1 MVPRAGSQRLMDE
14 LYDRRPRHPADRH
27 PCLPPLS
34 ARPARPRPAAPLP
47 HTWRPMGVRFAVI
60 GFGLMLLVVCAA
72 AWFGFDDETR
82 AKFNILQRLTLLAD
96 GRRVRRHRLGPGAR
110 PGHRRAG
117 VARGGQRLPPPR
129 LEWEQVLGVHLP
141 SGAPWATLDLA
152 DGTTISAMAFQG
164 SDGRTARTAYASC
177 VR

>member
-1 MVPRAGSQRLMDE
+1 M
-14 LYDRRPRHPADRH
+14 PAA
-27 PCLPPLS
+27 S
-34 ARPARPRPAAPLP
+34 ERPAGAPRGPVAPALP

-82 AKFNILQRLTLLAD
+82 AKFNILQRLTLIAMGAGFALIGWAL
-96 GRRVRRHRLGPGAR
+96 GRARVTAEQASLVVVNGFRTR
-110 PGHRRAG
+110 
-117 VARGGQRLPPPR
+117 R
-129 LEWEQVLGVHLP
+129 LEWEQVLGVHLA

-164 SDGRTARTAYASC
+164 SDGKAARDGVRQLRALIDRDGSDRT
-177 VR
+177 